1 MKVAEMLSLGAVMA
15 LVLVG
20 LWLTTQ
26 SMDMFMIVGGVLMI
40 GSIIILG
47 IYGAKA
53 GKKQKELHEA
63 DGLYDENHFYRIS
76 MLIWTPFYLVGGFL
90 CLKYCHKWYEAL
102 RNLQILFNVTML
114 MLPARLIHLF
124 LKHRNKDRIRPS
136 QPMPKLAKYVTA
148 VMFGVFLFYVT
159 YEIYSLATGK
169 PGL

>member
-47 IYGAKA
+47 IYGTKA
-53 GKKQKELHEA
+53 NKKQKELHEA

-76 MLIWTPFYLVGGFL
+76 MFIWVPIYVLLAFVFNKQLG
-90 CLKYCHKWYEAL
+90 KWYEAL

-114 MLPARLIHLF
+114 ILPARLIHLF

-148 VMFGVFLFYVT
+148 VMIGIFMFYVT
-159 YEIYSLATGK
+159 YEIYSFATGK